1 MINLFLGN
9 IRNIF
14 LTVVALTI
22 AIMAFI
28 IHSLSSQLEAEKLR
42 AVSIQLEHEKKLDD
56 ILIREV
62 QRVALANAELDKL
75 RSDFEK
81 RTDRAVE
88 DTKSTIS
95 QNTVASRDAT
105 RVIVKTVPATSL
117 SRESQDVL
125 AQLSKTLDESY

>member
-14 LTVVALTI
+14 LTAVALTV

-42 AVSIQLEHEKKLDD
+42 VVSIQLEHEKKLDD
-56 ILIREV
+56 IMIREM
-62 QRVALANAELDKL
+62 QRVALANAELEKL

-81 RTDRAVE
+81 RTDKAAE

-95 QNTVASRDAT
+95 QNTAASRDAT

-117 SRESQDVL
+117 SRESRDVL
-125 AQLSKTLDESY
+125 VQLSKTLDESY